1 MVHASVVMEMRRG
14 PSGEDRAL
22 LLIFVTPPAEAE
34 RLVRASAVVAQPALA
49 SLSLPLLID
58 QGVGLD
64 EPLPKLWG
72 QSAVVQAPRR
82 PDDTLGGL
90 H

>member
-1 MVHASVVMEMRRG
+1 MVHASVIMEMRRG

-22 LLIFVTPPAEAE
+22 LLIIVTPPAEAE

-49 SLSLPLLID
+49 SLALPLLIRAW
-58 QGVGLD
+58 GLD
-64 EPLPKLWG
+64 EPLPQFWE
-72 QSAVVQAPRR
+72 QSGVIQAPRR
-82 PDDTLGGL
+82 PGHARVGL